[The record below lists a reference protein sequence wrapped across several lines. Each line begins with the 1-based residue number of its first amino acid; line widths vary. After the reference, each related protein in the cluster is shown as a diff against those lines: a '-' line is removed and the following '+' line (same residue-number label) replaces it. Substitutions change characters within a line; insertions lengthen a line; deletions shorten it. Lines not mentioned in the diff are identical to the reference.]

1 MVTVLFGGSR
11 PNGNTAQ
18 LTKFALQDLE
28 YQWIDVTQHQFKPI
42 RDVRHTVETITSYD
56 DDYLPILD
64 KILASDT
71 IIFASPVYWY
81 SISAPLKAFIE
92 HWSETLQDKRYP
104 NFKAQM
110 AEKDFRVI
118 LVGGDCPKIKAK
130 PAITQM
136 KYSLDFLGATLN
148 GYIIGTAEKPGDI
161 MKDNYA
167 LARATE
173 WNSILQ

>member
-1 MVTVLFGGSR
+1 MITVLFGGSR

-42 RDVRHTVETITSYD
+42 RDVRHTAETITSYD

-81 SISAPLKAFIE
+81 SISAPLKAFIDIGQK
-92 HWSETLQDKRYP
+92 HYKINDILILRHKWPKR
-104 NFKAQM
+104 
-110 AEKDFRVI
+110 I
-118 LVGGDCPKIKAK
+118 LE
-130 PAITQM
+130 
-136 KYSLDFLGATLN
+136 LF
-148 GYIIGTAEKPGDI
+148 
-161 MKDNYA
+161 
-167 LARATE
+167 
-173 WNSILQ
+173 

>member
-1 MVTVLFGGSR
+1 MIVGKAYDNKILGNEKHRYLLIKSEVRLKMITVLFGGSR

-42 RDVRHTVETITSYD
+42 RDVRHTAETITSYD

-110 AEKDFRVI
+110 AQKDFRVI
-118 LVGGDCPKIKAK
+118 LVGGDCPKIKASQQLRK
-130 PAITQM
+130 
-136 KYSLDFLGATLN
+136 
-148 GYIIGTAEKPGDI
+148 
-161 MKDNYA
+161 
-167 LARATE
+167 
-173 WNSILQ
+173 